1 MTTSKDLPQAPAS
14 ENGAIDAA
22 LAETK
27 LPVNGKSANGKS
39 AQQLKGSEPPQG
51 KPQLPEVEPKQ
62 DRAAWKDR
70 LFGTTIRG
78 RLLRAV
84 LPTLLIPLAAVS
96 GLAIRDIRITA
107 QEAQL
112 TQQKELA
119 LLLAEDFSAELI
131 GTQKAL
137 EVLATTPTIL
147 DAARAGARK
156 AQEDGLTLE
165 ADAILEERF
174 ATTKLLSP
182 NQLLNDYL
190 VRVAEVEGFA
200 EVFFTDRNGFNVAY
214 SNPTSDFVQDDE
226 GWWQEGKAQGQFLDS
241 PEFDESTGSV
251 NVDLVQ
257 AIADPNSGAFLGTI
271 KAGLP
276 INKFAVVEALGAI
289 AEEVGLTGTEA
300 VQVVDVNAGVVI
312 STIRPEGAV
321 ETQETIGGEQLV
333 ELVRLMLTEIRDPN
347 FEVQQV
353 IDDVRD
359 RFPVKNF
366 KLQPFFDVSGE
377 RELVAEFALGDKEYA
392 ISAVPQTDWVSVASI
407 DLREFQSAGDVLLF
421 QVGALATVLAAAA
434 IGLTFLFA
442 RQFARPV
449 DNLTAAAQKVAEGD
463 LEVRALELGTT
474 ETQTLAR
481 SFNAQVAQ
489 VKSLLAQQEAA
500 AQTQLALQADVT
512 RQAEETAEQQ
522 RLAAEEQQKQK
533 ETLQMQLLQLL
544 TDVEGAAEGDL
555 TVRAEL
561 SAEEIGT
568 VADFFN
574 AIIESLRGIVVQVK
588 DSATQVSTSLNV
600 NENAINQ
607 LAEETLAQAADIS
620 TTLNSVEQM
629 ALSIQDVADSAQQAA
644 DVAQTASST
653 ALQGGAAMDKTVN
666 SIVSLRSTVAE
677 TAKKVKRLGE
687 SSQQISQVVSLIN
700 EIALKTNLLA
710 VNASIE
716 AARAGEEGRGFAV
729 VAEEVGALAD
739 QSAAATKDIE
749 RVVANIQAETNEVV
763 EAMEVGTSE
772 VVEST
777 RLVEE
782 TKQNLENILAVS
794 SSIDE
799 LLQSISTATV
809 SQTQT
814 SQEVTEL
821 MQQLTATSERASDSS
836 RQVAGSLQ
844 DTVEIAQKLQD
855 SVGQFKV
862 GDS

>member
-1 MTTSKDLPQAPAS
+1 
-14 ENGAIDAA
+14 
-22 LAETK
+22 
-27 LPVNGKSANGKS
+27 
-39 AQQLKGSEPPQG
+39 
-51 KPQLPEVEPKQ
+51 
-62 DRAAWKDR
+62 
-70 LFGTTIRG
+70 
-78 RLLRAV
+78 
-84 LPTLLIPLAAVS
+84 
-96 GLAIRDIRITA
+96 
-107 QEAQL
+107 
-112 TQQKELA
+112 
-119 LLLAEDFSAELI
+119 
-131 GTQKAL
+131 
-137 EVLATTPTIL
+137 
-147 DAARAGARK
+147 
-156 AQEDGLTLE
+156 
-165 ADAILEERF
+165 
-174 ATTKLLSP
+174 
-182 NQLLNDYL
+182 
-190 VRVAEVEGFA
+190 
-200 EVFFTDRNGFNVAY
+200 
-214 SNPTSDFVQDDE
+214 
-226 GWWQEGKAQGQFLDS
+226 
-241 PEFDESTGSV
+241 
-251 NVDLVQ
+251 
-257 AIADPNSGAFLGTI
+257 
-271 KAGLP
+271 
-276 INKFAVVEALGAI
+276 
-289 AEEVGLTGTEA
+289 
-300 VQVVDVNAGVVI
+300 
-312 STIRPEGAV
+312 
-321 ETQETIGGEQLV
+321 
-333 ELVRLMLTEIRDPN
+333 
-347 FEVQQV
+347 
-353 IDDVRD
+353 
-359 RFPVKNF
+359 
-366 KLQPFFDVSGE
+366 
-377 RELVAEFALGDKEYA
+377 
-392 ISAVPQTDWVSVASI
+392 
-407 DLREFQSAGDVLLF
+407 
-421 QVGALATVLAAAA
+421 ALATVLAAAA

-463 LEVRALELGTT
+463 LEVRALEQGTT

-644 DVAQTASST
+644 DVAQTASTT
-653 ALQGGAAMDKTVN
+653 ALQGGVAMDKTVN

-799 LLQSISTATV
+799 LLQSISSATV

-844 DTVEIAQKLQD
+844 DTVAIAQKLQD